1 MLTALEKAGVLTE
14 ALPYIQAFFGKT
26 VVVKYGGNAMINP
39 ELEEMVLKDVILMK
53 LIGMKPILVH
63 GGGPM
68 INQWLERLEIEATFV
83 DGLRVTDKAAMEVV
97 EMVLAG
103 KVNKS
108 IVSRIQ
114 GLGGKAVGICGKDAG
129 LFKARRITQP
139 RDLGFVGEI
148 TEVDPHILQ
157 TLIKGD
163 FIPVVSSVG
172 YGQEGES
179 LNINADTV
187 ASALGGAL
195 KAHKLVLLT
204 DVEGIFLD
212 QEGQKVLAS
221 QLKAQDIPR
230 LIEEGVL
237 SGGMIPKALGCL
249 EAVKEGVENV
259 HIIDGRKPHALLLEI
274 FTKEGIGTWVVNEE
288 EGGQEIG

>member
-1 MLTALEKAGVLTE
+1 MLTPLEKAGVLTE

-103 KVNKS
+103 KVNKG

-129 LFKARRITQP
+129 LFKARRITKP

-157 TLIKGD
+157 TLIKED

-187 ASALGGAL
+187 ASAIGGAL

-212 QEGQKVLAS
+212 QAGKKVLAS
-221 QLKAQDIPR
+221 QLVAQEIPR

-288 EGGQEIG
+288 GGKHIG